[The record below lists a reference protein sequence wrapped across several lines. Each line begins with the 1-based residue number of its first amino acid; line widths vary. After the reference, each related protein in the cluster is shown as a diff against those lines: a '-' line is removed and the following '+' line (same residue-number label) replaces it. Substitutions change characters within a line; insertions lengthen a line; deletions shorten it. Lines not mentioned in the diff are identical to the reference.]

1 MSDISC
7 FSVCVF
13 VCVCVR
19 VCFRWLFL
27 LETCFKV
34 WKGAV
39 FVDNCPV
46 AHKNGKGYWKVLE
59 RVIYIHGVELTSK
72 E

>member
-7 FSVCVF
+7 FS

-39 FVDNCPV
+39 FVDKCPV

-59 RVIYIHGVELTSK
+59 RVIYPWRGID
-72 E
+72 